1 MSEQHSSQEKTEEAS
16 AQKLKKSRDEGQVAR
31 SKDLATTISLLV
43 TLFVLKYSFGFYAD
57 TLHESFRM
65 SYINFQQAEMSVNDL
80 PLLLTNNLLLFGMLL
95 LPLLITPLLVI
106 CLSLVPGGWVFAS
119 KNFMPQFS
127 RLNPLKGLAKIV
139 SAQNWS
145 ELLKS
150 IVKITVL
157 LLAAWWLVLDASARM
172 LEFQRMDLTS
182 AITQAFGLL
191 FNTTLILLTVFV
203 LFSFIDIPLQR
214 FFFLKKMRMTKQEVK
229 EEHKNQEGRP
239 EVKARIKQ
247 LQRQMLQ
254 RQINRVIKNAD
265 VVIVNP
271 QHYAVAL
278 KYDLKKAKAPYV
290 LAKGVDELALY
301 IKKLAAKHQLE
312 VVEVPPLARACSTM
326 ACARSTPST
335 ASACGRMSWPHRP
348 VPQPR
353 SSTSGKRWPA
363 ARRGASRVSWAW
375 YFRCSIRWLWKSSA
389 YSSNSAST

>member
-65 SYINFQQAEMSVNDL
+65 SYINLHQAEMDLNDL
-80 PLLLTNNLLLFGMLL
+80 PLLLTQNLLLFGMLL

-150 IVKITVL
+150 IVKIAVL

-229 EEHKNQEGRP
+229 
-239 EVKARIKQ
+239 
-247 LQRQMLQ
+247 
-254 RQINRVIKNAD
+254 
-265 VVIVNP
+265 
-271 QHYAVAL
+271 
-278 KYDLKKAKAPYV
+278 
-290 LAKGVDELALY
+290 
-301 IKKLAAKHQLE
+301 
-312 VVEVPPLARACSTM
+312 
-326 ACARSTPST
+326 
-335 ASACGRMSWPHRP
+335 
-348 VPQPR
+348 
-353 SSTSGKRWPA
+353 
-363 ARRGASRVSWAW
+363 
-375 YFRCSIRWLWKSSA
+375 
-389 YSSNSAST
+389 

>member
-1 MSEQHSSQEKTEEAS
+1 MSEHSSQEKTEEAS

-57 TLHESFRM
+57 TLHESFRI
-65 SYINFQQAEMSVNDL
+65 SYINFQQAEMDLNDL
-80 PLLLTNNLLLFGMLL
+80 PLLLTQNLLLFGMLL

-150 IVKITVL
+150 LLKITVL
-157 LLAAWWLVLDASARM
+157 LLAAWWLVIDASARL

-182 AITQAFGLL
+182 AITQAFELL
-191 FNTTLILLTVFV
+191 FNTTLILLAVFV
-203 LFSFIDIPLQR
+203 LFSVIDIPLQR
-214 FFFLKKMRMTKQEVK
+214 FFFLKKLRMTKQDVK

-290 LAKGVDELALY
+290 LAKGVDDIALY

-312 VVEVPPLARACSTM
+312 IVEVPPLARAIYFTTQINQQIPAPLYTAVAHVLSYILQLRAYRQGRRNKPQLANNLNIPASM
-326 ACARSTPST
+326 ANRT
-335 ASACGRMSWPHRP
+335 
-348 VPQPR
+348 
-353 SSTSGKRWPA
+353 
-363 ARRGASRVSWAW
+363 
-375 YFRCSIRWLWKSSA
+375 
-389 YSSNSAST
+389 